1 MENMT
6 ETSDIFGGD
15 EAGKEAADRVDFIVN
30 SVMLPIV
37 LVVGISGDVLNIIV
51 LWKSDKLRG
60 TSYTYLRWM
69 SITDLAVLIVKSVQV
84 TFTRFPVESRPLST
98 VRFYAHGYLLL
109 INSFVCMSSLLVAV
123 VSIERYLS
131 ICHPL
136 RFQFLHTKKT
146 ARIAIG
152 AIVIVSVIIHIPH
165 TFDRYVAKHVSQTTN
180 ATYYTREWNQ
190 SVRNIVIYAYVW
202 PVVQQFFYSFLPIVC
217 LLCLNPPIILAH
229 RRSLAQRR
237 RMQAKQT
244 NDAARHAREQ
254 RRMLVMLLCVSVV
267 FLVCMTPQAIL
278 AILISSVSVSAINTL
293 AFFMFRQIAN
303 LLEKINFAANF
314 YAYSLA
320 SGAFRTSF
328 REVLPCCFRWRVQP
342 ESLSDRTPT
351 GG

>member
-1 MENMT
+1 MT
-6 ETSDIFGGD
+6 QAPDNSGGND
-15 EAGKEAADRVDFIVN
+15 TVEEATDRVDFIVN

-37 LVVGISGDVLNIIV
+37 LVAGISGGVLNIIV

-84 TFTRFPVESRPLST
+84 TFTRFPAESRPLST

-123 VSIERYLS
+123 VSIERYFS
-131 ICHPL
+131 ICQPL
-136 RFQFLHTKKT
+136 RFQFLHTRKT
-146 ARIAIG
+146 ARVAIV
-152 AIVIVSVIIHIPH
+152 AVVIVSVIIHIPH
-165 TFDRYVAKHVSQTTN
+165 TFDKYVAKHVSPTTN

-190 SVRNIVIYAYVW
+190 SVRNDVIYAYVW
-202 PVVQQFFYSFLPIVC
+202 PVVRQFFYSFLPIVC

-237 RMQAKQT
+237 RMRAKQT
-244 NDAARHAREQ
+244 TDEASHAREQ
-254 RRMLVMLLCVSVV
+254 RRMFVMLLCVSVV

-278 AILISSVSVSAINTL
+278 AILISSVSVSFINSL
-293 AFFMFRQIAN
+293 EFFTFRMIAH
-303 LLEKINFAANF
+303 LFEKVNSAANF

-320 SGAFRTSF
+320 SGAFRQSF
-328 REVLPCCFRWRVQP
+328 REVFPFCFRSRVQP
-342 ESLSDRTPT
+342 GSSSVRASTD
-351 GG
+351 